1 MFNIHEWSKQA
12 NIVADILARAP
23 KIDKTLRV
31 GTEEFRRRQQAVYQ
45 ALAAAGYDGGI
56 VYSDEHYHGDVPYL
70 GGNTNISVEPVA
82 GIVGKN
88 GFAILAGLEGCYVAE
103 QLSPRSGCRVGRVE
117 MLKLADEEYPVE
129 ADRMEDVVE
138 DICGGKPRAL
148 ALLTPRA
155 VMPVSIFEWFE
166 SYVGKG
172 NLRDAQEIY
181 YKIKYEKSDIEM
193 ALTRQAAKVSDVM
206 VEAMLAVMKPGMLQT
221 QVAQWGYAVA
231 SELGVEEHGFD
242 VMVTSGEDNR
252 SIVGKALNH
261 VIREGDFVHVG
272 VGPAMDGLTA
282 CERCSVVCTGPN
294 GQLTEPQKYWLD
306 FVDEAYKVG
315 LDAYINVAE
324 NDLPARLQ
332 EQALVDYFEARRDE
346 VSRRIGRPIDLAM
359 LKPYTGTHNSGYTE
373 CQEFY
378 GAITLN
384 SNEPLGRQIVMML
397 DVAARGFGSTWND
410 VVIPEF
416 DYVLVEKTLGKFGR
430 HVEVFNDLPI
440 RLQHLVGAGY

>member
-261 VIREGDFVHVG
+261 VIRAGDFVHVG

-315 LDAYINVAE
+315 LDAYIHVAE

-430 HVEVFNDLPI
+430 RVEVFNDLPI

>member
-1 MFNIHEWSKQA
+1 MFNIKEWSKQA
-12 NIVADILARAP
+12 NIVADVLSRAP

-31 GTEEFRRRQQAVYQ
+31 GREEFQRRQKAVYQ
-45 ALAAAGYDGGI
+45 ALAAAGFDGGI

-70 GGNTNISVEPVA
+70 GGNTNISVEPVS

-103 QLSPRSGCRVGRVE
+103 QLSTRSGCKVGRVE

-129 ADRMEDVVE
+129 TDRVEDVVE
-138 DICGGKPRAL
+138 DICGGKPKRL

-155 VMPVSIFEWFE
+155 VMPLSIFEWFE
-166 SYVGKG
+166 AYVGKE
-172 NLRDAQEIY
+172 NLLDGQEIY

-193 ALTRQAAKVSDVM
+193 ELTRQAAKISDVM
-206 VEAMLAVMKPGMLQT
+206 MEAMLAVMKPGMLQT

-231 SELGVEEHGFD
+231 SELGVEELGFD

-261 VIREGDFVHVG
+261 VINEGDFVHVG

-282 CERCSVVCTGPN
+282 CARSSVVCTGPG
-294 GQLTEPQKYWLD
+294 GQLTEAQKYWLD
-306 FVDEAYKVG
+306 FVDGAYQCG
-315 LDAYINVAE
+315 LDAYIHVAE
-324 NDLPARLQ
+324 NNLPAKLQ
-332 EQALVDYFEARRDE
+332 EQALVDYFVNRQDE
-346 VSRRIGRPIDLAM
+346 VSRRIGKPIDLAM

-384 SNEPLGRQIVMML
+384 SNEPMGNQIVTML
-397 DVAARGFGSTWND
+397 DVAVRGFGSTWND
-410 VVIPEF
+410 VIIPEF
-416 DYVLVEKTLGKFGR
+416 DYVLVEKTLGKFGPK
-430 HVEVFNDLPI
+430 VEVFNDLPI
-440 RLQHLVGAGY
+440 RLQHLVGSGY

>member
-12 NIVADILARAP
+12 NIVADILAKAP

-31 GTEEFRRRQQAVYQ
+31 GREEFQRRQKLVYER
-45 ALAAAGYDGGI
+45 LKEAGFDGGI

-70 GGNTNISVEPVA
+70 GGNTNISVEPVS

-129 ADRMEDVVE
+129 ADRMEDVIE
-138 DICGGKPRAL
+138 DICGGKPKRL

-155 VMPVSIFEWFE
+155 VLPLSVFEWFE
-166 SYVGKG
+166 EYVGKG
-172 NLRDAQEIY
+172 NLLDGQEIY
-181 YKIKYEKSDIEM
+181 YKVKYEKSDIEM
-193 ALTRQAAKVSDVM
+193 QLTRQAAKITDVM
-206 VEAMLAVMKPGMLQT
+206 IEGMLAVMKPGMLQT
-221 QVAQWGYAVA
+221 QVAQWGYAIA
-231 SELGVEEHGFD
+231 SELGVEEHGID

-261 VIREGDFVHVG
+261 VIQEGEYVHLG

-282 CERCSVVCTGPN
+282 CQRCSVVCT
-294 GQLTEPQKYWLD
+294 QKGGKLSESQEYWMS
-306 FVDEAYKVG
+306 FVEDAYRVG
-315 LDAYINVAE
+315 LDAFIEVAE
-324 NDLPARLQ
+324 KNLPAKLQ
-332 EQALVDYFEARRDE
+332 EQALVDYFARRQEE
-346 VSRRIGRPIDLAM
+346 VSLRVGKPINLTQ

-384 SNEPLGRQIVMML
+384 SEEPLGNQIVMML

-410 VVIPEF
+410 VIIPEF
-416 DYVLVEKTLGKFGR
+416 DYILVEKTLGKFGR
-430 HVEVFNDLPI
+430 KVEVLNDLPI
-440 RLQHLVGAGY
+440 RVQHLVGSGY

>member
-1 MFNIHEWSKQA
+1 MFNIREWSKQA
-12 NIVADILARAP
+12 NIVADILAKAP
-23 KIDKTLRV
+23 KIDKNLRV
-31 GTEEFRRRQQAVYQ
+31 GREEFQRRQKLVYEK
-45 ALAAAGYDGGI
+45 LKEAGFDGGI

-70 GGNTNISVEPVA
+70 GGNTNISVEPVS

-129 ADRMEDVVE
+129 ADRMEDVIE
-138 DICGGKPRAL
+138 DICGGKPKRL

-155 VMPVSIFEWFE
+155 VLPLSVFEWFE
-166 SYVGKG
+166 EYVGKG
-172 NLRDAQEIY
+172 NLLDGQEIY
-181 YKIKYEKSDIEM
+181 YKVKYEKSDIEM
-193 ALTRQAAKVSDVM
+193 QLTRQAAKITDVM
-206 VEAMLAVMKPGMLQT
+206 IEGMLAVMKPGMLQT
-221 QVAQWGYAVA
+221 QVAQWGYAIA
-231 SELGVEEHGFD
+231 SELGVEEHGID

-261 VIREGDFVHVG
+261 VIGEGEYVHLG

-282 CERCSVVCTGPN
+282 CERCSVVCTQPGGKLN
-294 GQLTEPQKYWLD
+294 ESQEYWMS
-306 FVDEAYKVG
+306 FVEDAYRVG
-315 LDAYINVAE
+315 LDAFIEVAE
-324 NDLPARLQ
+324 KNLPAKLQ
-332 EQALVDYFEARRDE
+332 EQALVDYFARRQEE
-346 VSRRIGRPIDLAM
+346 VSLRVGKPINLTQ

-384 SNEPLGRQIVMML
+384 SEEPLGNQIVMML

-410 VVIPEF
+410 VIIPEF
-416 DYVLVEKTLGKFGR
+416 DYILVEKTLGKFGR
-430 HVEVFNDLPI
+430 KVEVLNDLPI
-440 RLQHLVGAGY
+440 RVQHLVGSGY

>member
-1 MFNIHEWSKQA
+1 MFNIKEWNKQA
-12 NIVADILARAP
+12 NIVADVLSRAP

-31 GTEEFRRRQQAVYQ
+31 GKEEFQRRQKAVYQ
-45 ALAAAGYDGGI
+45 ALAAAGFDGGI

-138 DICGGKPRAL
+138 DICGGKPKAL
-148 ALLTPRA
+148 ALLTPRS
-155 VMPVSIFEWFE
+155 VMPLSIFEWFE
-166 SYVGKG
+166 GYVGKG
-172 NLRDAQEIY
+172 NVRDAQEIY

-193 ALTRQAAKVSDVM
+193 ELTRQAAKISDVM
-206 VEAMLAVMKPGMLQT
+206 TEAMLAVMKPGMLQT
-221 QVAQWGYAVA
+221 QVAQWGWAVA

-252 SIVGKALNH
+252 SLVGKALNH
-261 VIREGDFVHVG
+261 VIQEGEFVHVG
-272 VGPAMDGLTA
+272 VGPALDGLTA
-282 CERCSVVCTGPN
+282 CHRCSVVCTGPG

-306 FVDEAYKVG
+306 FVDNAFQVG
-315 LDAYINVAE
+315 LDAYIHVAE
-324 NDLPARLQ
+324 NNLPAKLQ
-332 EQALVDYFEARRDE
+332 EQALVDYFESRREE
-346 VSRRIGRPIDLAM
+346 VSQRIGKPIDLAM

-384 SNEPLGRQIVMML
+384 SEEPLGNQIVMML

-410 VVIPEF
+410 VIIPEF
-416 DYVLVEKTLGKFGR
+416 DYVLVEKTLGKFGNR
-430 HVEVFNDLPI
+430 VEVFNDLPI
-440 RLQHLVGAGY
+440 RLQHLVGSGY

>member
-1 MFNIHEWSKQA
+1 MFNIHEWSNQA

-166 SYVGKG
+166 GYVGKG

-261 VIREGDFVHVG
+261 VIRAGDFVHVG

-430 HVEVFNDLPI
+430 RVEVFNDLPI

>member
-1 MFNIHEWSKQA
+1 MFNIREWSKQA
-12 NIVADILARAP
+12 NIVADILAKAP
-23 KIDKTLRV
+23 KIDKNLRV
-31 GTEEFRRRQQAVYQ
+31 GREEFQRRQKLVYER
-45 ALAAAGYDGGI
+45 LKEAGFDGGI

-70 GGNTNISVEPVA
+70 GGNTNISVEPVS

-129 ADRMEDVVE
+129 ADRMEDVIE
-138 DICGGKPRAL
+138 DICGGKPKRL

-155 VMPVSIFEWFE
+155 VLPLSVFEWFE
-166 SYVGKG
+166 EYVGKG
-172 NLRDAQEIY
+172 NLLDGQEIY
-181 YKIKYEKSDIEM
+181 YKVKYEKSDIEM
-193 ALTRQAAKVSDVM
+193 QLTRQAAKITDVM
-206 VEAMLAVMKPGMLQT
+206 IEGMLAVMKPGMLQT
-221 QVAQWGYAVA
+221 QVAQWGYAIA
-231 SELGVEEHGFD
+231 SELGVEEHGID

-261 VIREGDFVHVG
+261 VIEEGEYVHLG

-282 CERCSVVCTGPN
+282 CQRCSVVCT
-294 GQLTEPQKYWLD
+294 QKGGKLNESQEYWMS
-306 FVDEAYKVG
+306 FVEDAYRVG
-315 LDAYINVAE
+315 LDAFIEVAE
-324 NDLPARLQ
+324 KNLPAKLQ
-332 EQALVDYFEARRDE
+332 EQALVDYFARRQEE
-346 VSRRIGRPIDLAM
+346 VSLRVGKPINLTQ

-384 SNEPLGRQIVMML
+384 SEEPLGNQIVMML

-410 VVIPEF
+410 VIIPEF
-416 DYVLVEKTLGKFGR
+416 DYILVEKTLGKFGR
-430 HVEVFNDLPI
+430 KVEVLNDLPI
-440 RLQHLVGAGY
+440 RVQHLVGSGY

>member
-1 MFNIHEWSKQA
+1 MFQLKEWNQQA
-12 NIVADILARAP
+12 NIVADVLSRAP
-23 KIDKTLRV
+23 KIDKTLRI
-31 GTEEFRRRQQAVYQ
+31 GKEEFQRRQKAVYQ
-45 ALAAAGYDGGI
+45 ALAAAGFDAGI

-138 DICGGKPRAL
+138 EICGGKPRAV

-155 VMPVSIFEWFE
+155 VMPLSIFEWFE
-166 SYVGKG
+166 GYVGKG
-172 NLRDAQEIY
+172 NVRDGQEIY
-181 YKIKYEKSDIEM
+181 YKIKYEKSDMEM
-193 ALTRQAAKVSDVM
+193 ALTRQAAKISDVM
-206 VEAMLAVMKPGMLQT
+206 LEAMLRVMKPGMLQT

-231 SELGVEEHGFD
+231 SELGSEELGFD

-252 SIVGKALNH
+252 SLVGKALNH
-261 VIREGDFVHVG
+261 VIRPGEFVHMG
-272 VGPAMDGLTA
+272 VAPMMDGLTA
-282 CERCSVVCTGPN
+282 CQRCSVVCTEPGR
-294 GQLTEPQKYWLD
+294 QLTESQKYWLD
-306 FVDEAYKVG
+306 FVDDAYQVG
-315 LDAYINVAE
+315 LDAYIDVAK
-324 NDLPARLQ
+324 NNLPAKLQ
-332 EQALVDYFEARRDE
+332 EQALVDYFENRREE
-346 VSRRIGRPIDLAM
+346 VSRRIGKPIDLAM

-384 SNEPLGRQIVMML
+384 SEEPLGHQIVMML

-410 VVIPEF
+410 VIIPEF
-416 DYVLVEKTLGKFGR
+416 DYVLVEKTLGKFGSQ
-430 HVEVFNDLPI
+430 VEVFNDLPV

>member
-1 MFNIHEWSKQA
+1 MFNIKQWNKQA
-12 NIVADILARAP
+12 NIVADVLSRAP

-31 GTEEFRRRQQAVYQ
+31 GIEEFQRRQKAVYQ
-45 ALAAAGYDGGI
+45 ALAAAGFDGGI

-70 GGNTNISVEPVA
+70 GGNTNISVEPVS

-117 MLKLADEEYPVE
+117 MLKLADEEYPVQ
-129 ADRMEDVVE
+129 ADRVEDVVE
-138 DICGGKPRAL
+138 EICGCKPKRL

-155 VMPVSIFEWFE
+155 VMPLSIFEWFE
-166 SYVGKG
+166 DYVGKG
-172 NLRDAQEIY
+172 NLLDAQEIY

-193 ALTRQAAKVSDVM
+193 ELTRQAAKISDVM
-206 VEAMLAVMKPGMLQT
+206 MEAMLAVMTPGMLQT

-231 SELGVEEHGFD
+231 CELGVEEFGFD

-261 VIREGDFVHVG
+261 VIREGEFVHLG

-282 CERCSVVCTGPN
+282 CARSSVVCTGPG

-306 FVDEAYKVG
+306 FVDDAYRVG
-315 LDAYINVAE
+315 LDAYIHVAE
-324 NDLPARLQ
+324 NNLPAKLQ
-332 EQALVDYFEARRDE
+332 EQALVDYFVKRQDE
-346 VSRRIGRPIDLAM
+346 VSRRIGKPIDLAM

-384 SNEPLGRQIVMML
+384 SEEPLGNQIVMML

-410 VVIPEF
+410 VIIPEF
-416 DYVLVEKTLGKFGR
+416 DYVLVERTLGKFGNR
-430 HVEVFNDLPI
+430 VEVFNDLPI
-440 RLQHLVGAGY
+440 RLQHLVGSGY

>member
-1 MFNIHEWSKQA
+1 MFNMHEWSKQA

-31 GTEEFRRRQQAVYQ
+31 GTEEFKRRQQAVYQ

-166 SYVGKG
+166 GYVGKG

-315 LDAYINVAE
+315 LEAYINVAE

-332 EQALVDYFEARRDE
+332 EQALVDYFESRRDE
-346 VSRRIGRPIDLAM
+346 VSRRIGKPIDLAM

-430 HVEVFNDLPI
+430 HVEVFNDLPV

>member
-1 MFNIHEWSKQA
+1 MFNIKEWSKQA
-12 NIVADILARAP
+12 NIVADILSRAP

-31 GTEEFRRRQQAVYQ
+31 GKEEFQRRQKAVWQ
-45 ALAAAGYDGGI
+45 ALSAAGFDGGI

-103 QLSPRSGCRVGRVE
+103 QLSPRSGCKVGRVE

-129 ADRMEDVVE
+129 ADRVEDVVE
-138 DICGGKPRAL
+138 EICGGKPKVL

-155 VMPVSIFEWFE
+155 VMPLAIFEWFE
-166 SYVGKG
+166 NYVGKG
-172 NLRDAQEIY
+172 NVRDGQELY
-181 YKIKYEKSDIEM
+181 FKIKYEKSDIEM
-193 ALTRQAAKVSDVM
+193 ELTRQAAKISDVM
-206 VEAMLAVMKPGMLQT
+206 TEAMLAVMKPGMLQT
-221 QVAQWGYAVA
+221 QVA
-231 SELGVEEHGFD
+231 HGFD

-252 SIVGKALNH
+252 SLVGKALNH
-261 VIREGDFVHVG
+261 VIQEGDFVHLG
-272 VGPAMDGLTA
+272 AGPALDGLTA
-282 CERCSVVCTGPN
+282 CERCSVVCTGPG

-306 FVDEAYKVG
+306 FVDGAYQAG
-315 LDAYINVAE
+315 LDAYIHVAE
-324 NDLPARLQ
+324 NNLPAKLQ
-332 EQALVDYFEARRDE
+332 EQALVDYFENRREE
-346 VSRRIGRPIDLAM
+346 VSRRIGKPIDLAM

-384 SNEPLGRQIVMML
+384 SEEPLGNQIVMML

-410 VVIPEF
+410 VIIPEF
-416 DYVLVEKTLGKFGR
+416 DYVLVEKTLGKFGNR
-430 HVEVFNDLPI
+430 VEVFNDLPI
-440 RLQHLVGAGY
+440 RLQHLVGSGY

>member
-166 SYVGKG
+166 GYVGKG

-261 VIREGDFVHVG
+261 VIRAGDFVHVG

-332 EQALVDYFEARRDE
+332 EQALVDYFESRREE